1 MDVRQ
6 ELRQM
11 MEERGIS
18 MTAISRAIGRS
29 AAAISQYLSNTYQGN
44 VTQLE
49 DELKGFLQRQK
60 ERLKKPKL
68 ELDFVYTTAARK
80 TFEVSRLCH
89 LDGEMGLIYGEAGIG
104 KTVAVKEYTK
114 RNQDTVLIEADL
126 GYTAKILLGEIHK
139 ALGLGDGKGN
149 IHGMMERI
157 IDRLKGSGRLIIVD
171 EAEHLPYRALELLR
185 RIHDKAGVGIV
196 LAGMPRLRENITG
209 RRGEFEQMH
218 SRIGVAARLASLN
231 LNDTEQIVKSVMPH
245 ANGLCKEYHAVSCG
259 NTRRLCK
266 LIARSIRVSEINNM
280 PVSPEIVRETV
291 KMLIV

>member
-1 MDVRQ
+1 MDVRH

-29 AAAISQYLSNTYQGN
+29 AAAVSQYLSNTYQGN
-44 VTQLE
+44 ITQLE
-49 DELKGFLQRQK
+49 DELKGFLERQK

-68 ELDFVYTTAARK
+68 QLDFVYTTAARK

-104 KTVAVKEYTK
+104 KTVAVKEYIK
-114 RNQDTVLIEADL
+114 RNSDAILIEADL
-126 GYTAKILLGEIHK
+126 GYAAKILIHEIHK

-209 RRGEFEQMH
+209 RRGEFEQMY
-218 SRIGVAARLASLN
+218 SRIGIAARLASLSIQ
-231 LNDTEQIVKSVMPH
+231 DTEQIVKSAMPD
-245 ANGLCKEYHAVSCG
+245 ANGLCKEYHTVSGG
-259 NTRRLCK
+259 NTRRLSK
-266 LIARSIRVSEINNM
+266 LIARSMRVAEINNIALSAE
-280 PVSPEIVRETV
+280 VVRETA